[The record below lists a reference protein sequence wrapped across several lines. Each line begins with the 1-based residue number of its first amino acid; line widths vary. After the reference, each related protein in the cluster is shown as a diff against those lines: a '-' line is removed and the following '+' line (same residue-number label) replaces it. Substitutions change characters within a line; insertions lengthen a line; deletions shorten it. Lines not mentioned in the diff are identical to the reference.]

1 LFICGDNLHIYAPKK
16 SPARATDFPN
26 YIGERYSSKT
36 ILEAV
41 LRFL

>member
-1 LFICGDNLHIYAPKK
+1 MYKK
-16 SPARATDFPN
+16 TSPAGATDFPN
-26 YIGERYSSKT
+26 YVGERYSIKT

>member
-1 LFICGDNLHIYAPKK
+1 MQKN
-16 SPARATDFPN
+16 SPTRATDFPN
-26 YIGERYSSKT
+26 YIGERYSIKT